1 MRACLCRILPIALL
15 LLACVIA
22 RHGWA
27 AEPSACGPDVA
38 GSPCGEEQVAGLP
51 ATGGAPQGVGNPVN
65 LITGNKHQRET
76 DMAAL
81 PGALGLELV
90 RHYNSELAR
99 PGMPLHGI
107 GRGWQF
113 SYDTRLHAE
122 GRALRIVQ
130 ADGARRVF
138 TKSALSATLFA
149 SANPAEGMVRIARDD
164 SVLHYRWRWPDGREL
179 GFDRNGRL
187 RRIMLPSGEALAIAR
202 LADGRLATV
211 TDPQGR
217 SLTFHY
223 LAQAGLRPGRLS
235 AIRHVDTPVGRILYD
250 YGDATPGGL
259 RQQAENLIAVH
270 LPTHHEPGRLR
281 SLDGRGDRPSDYSRS
296 SLRRRYHYEDP
307 RFPAFLTGI
316 SVTGAGGDDRQIDQR
331 IARWAYDRNG
341 LAVLSASG
349 KAAQDAA
356 PGSQP
361 HAGAGLIMLDRCT
374 PGRTTLTDGDGRVTI
389 YRHAIVNGAFR
400 LLEARG
406 DGCEGCGPVN
416 LRYGYDRLGR
426 LQEVT
431 RLDAHGKPVE
441 GRREERDAWGR
452 TYASKTVQYAHGR
465 ETSRTLVLRQLYRP
479 AGIAAVAPGTSP
491 ATSLPASQH
500 GPKQVAMPSVLAGHD
515 HRTVIEYNQRQQA
528 LAVTETGY
536 HPADG
541 SMQARTTRYRYA
553 EIAGRSLLSEIDG
566 PLPNGPAGS
575 PADSDITRYEW
586 DARGAHVRRVRHPMG
601 AISEMDYDPHTGRL
615 AVLTLRWERTVRQLR
630 YAYDPLGQVEQ
641 VRERA
646 LDADGVTVLAERE
659 LGLRW
664 NALGRPS
671 ALVEADG
678 TVRELEEGEVA
689 GTQAFMASATSAI
702 STISTIST
710 ISAPSATSTTSKT
723 SMTSA
728 AMPAIAAARARA
740 PSLAGAA
747 ASPALAVPGMLP
759 PAGQTNASV
768 AAPNALWPT
777 QYGDPLTA
785 AAHEALRFD
794 ANGRS
799 AERRIDDFGQVVAIR
814 NPGQGWQ
821 HARYDEAGRLV
832 EIRDA
837 RAAITLARYDA
848 AGRLL
853 RVERTMP
860 GELPEQVDITWRGP
874 ERLTET
880 VNIAGHQTHAT
891 HYRHAPWGQVSQM
904 QVDIAGSEG
913 GAPVRMSLQSR
924 YDSAG
929 RLISRTLP
937 GGERLAWRYYAG
949 APYRGQQAGIE
960 QIHWPVWLDALMTRL
975 PETWLDR
982 WRWKT
987 RIAVFAPREADQALT
1002 AASGAAALPA
1012 MTAGGAG
1019 GAGPTA
1025 WAGRA
1030 PQVEPGLSTQV
1041 PGADHDAA
1049 GLPHRLSAP
1058 RGELLLR
1065 WNAASQ
1071 LSEVGTALNA
1081 GQSESQPVARYR
1093 YDARGRRASKHTT
1106 AGDEYYLYEG
1116 TQLIAAVNID
1126 PKGRRS
1132 LNQYLYEGYR
1142 AVAWLREGVAH
1153 ALQTDSRGALSE
1165 VRSLADDGKPAQTLW
1180 RAELDAWG
1188 NRPKSAPSSPHDP
1201 GLRLVN
1207 QYADG
1212 ETGLSYHIARYYDPS
1227 QGRFLSPDPA
1237 GIADTLSA
1245 NVPPALRLDLTA
1257 YVAGQPW
1264 HYIDPDGA
1272 ARLIYYALTTD
1283 AKGKQLGVS
1292 QGFTRARWAFSIDG
1306 IEASGD
1312 GGSDAINQLM
1322 EKYAKNQTGLLFDGG
1337 GDYLTGGKK
1346 AVSWNGAADET
1357 VDGFRKHYGKNLIGL
1372 PNFTIG
1378 NFSNRDAALLVAGFS
1393 NNSDE
1398 SKLCVS
1404 KNLLLPP
1411 IKFSP
1416 EDIPI
1421 TPTDASLPQRLLNCG
1436 DAEVSTSTVEDL
1448 RKRKFVKLN
1457 QAISINE
1464 VSQIYKD
1471 CSVKGCPSNA
1481 GIFID
1486 GARNFVDRV
1495 PAAYSH
1501 LQFAPETLAELLVK
1515 NLLNKKFV
1523 EKNKIDQ
1530 KDLDSIFGREINKQD
1545 IIEASSRAKWIYV
1558 YGRCMKEEKNPYEGE
1573 GMRCPSKEILSTAW
1587 DDLKD
1592 LNKSYFSERT
1602 GLSKSMWEFL
1612 KKNASGD
1619 LVSNTDYVRGTNET
1633 EIIDAAAW
1641 AAWDTV
1647 ESSSQ
1652 WFKALVRDNAPGGL
1666 MEKLA
1671 VIYFRIR
1678 ESQLISYPDFG
1689 LKYDE
1694 EKLYP
1699 LAYKKSSEDQN
1710 KIDLEMAMRLA
1721 RRHNGGTWWL
1731 SLSRLKSNDPKD
1743 YVKKI
1748 SGDFK
1753 PEVYGNFPSLRCVSK
1768 NEIQESGVLMIRLNL
1783 D

>member
-15 LLACVIA
+15 LLACAISS
-22 RHGWA
+22 HGQA
-27 AEPSACGPDVA
+27 AEPFACGPDVA

-51 ATGGAPQGVGNPVN
+51 ATGGVPQGVGNPVN

-76 DMAAL
+76 DMVPL

-90 RHYNSELAR
+90 RHYNSALAR
-99 PGMPLHGI
+99 PGMPLYGI

-113 SYDTRLHAE
+113 SYDTRLHAQ
-122 GRALRIVQ
+122 GRMLQIVQ
-130 ADGARRVF
+130 ADGARRSF
-138 TKSALSATLFA
+138 ARSALSATRFA
-149 SANPAEGMVRIARDD
+149 SANPAEGVVRLVRDD
-164 SVLHYRWRWPDGREL
+164 DVLHYRWRWPDGREL

-187 RRIMLPSGEALAIAR
+187 RRIRLPVGETLVIER

-223 LAQAGLRPGRLS
+223 LAQTSFRPGRLS
-235 AIRHVDTPVGRILYD
+235 AVRHVDTPVGRILYD
-250 YGDATPGGL
+250 YGDTAPGGS
-259 RQQAENLIAVH
+259 RQQAENLLAVH
-270 LPTHHEPGRLR
+270 LPTHHEPGKLR

-307 RFPAFLTGI
+307 RFPTLLTGI
-316 SVTGAGGDDRQIDQR
+316 SVTGAGSDDRQLDQR

-356 PGSQP
+356 PRNQTHG
-361 HAGAGLIMLDRCT
+361 GADLIMLDRRT
-374 PGRTTLTDGDGRVTI
+374 PGRTTLTDGNGRVTV

-406 DGCEGCGPVN
+406 AGCERCGPVN
-416 LRYGYDRLGR
+416 LRYGYDHLGR

-431 RLDAHGKPVE
+431 RLDAQGVPVE
-441 GRREERDAWGR
+441 GRREEHDAGGR
-452 TYASKTVQYAHGR
+452 MYASKIVQYVHGR
-465 ETSRTLVLRQLYRP
+465 ETSRSLVLRQLYRP
-479 AGIAAVAPGTSP
+479 AGIAAVGSATSP
-491 ATSLPASQH
+491 ATPLPASQH
-500 GPKQVAMPSVLAGHD
+500 GPRQIAMPSVVAGQD
-515 HRTVIEYNQRQQA
+515 HKTVIEYNQRQQP
-528 LAVTETGY
+528 LTVTETGY
-536 HPADG
+536 NPADG
-541 SMQARTTRYRYA
+541 SIQARTTRYRYT

-566 PLPNGPAGS
+566 PLPNGPAGT

-586 DARGAHVRRVRHPMG
+586 DARGAYVRRVRHPMG
-601 AISEMDYDPHTGRL
+601 ATSEMEYDPHTGRL

-641 VRERA
+641 VGERV
-646 LDADGVTVLAERE
+646 LDVDGLTVLAERE
-659 LGLRW
+659 LGIRW

-678 TVRELEEGEVA
+678 TVRELDEGGMA
-689 GTQAFMASATSAI
+689 GVQASMASATAAISTASATSATSAI
-702 STISTIST
+702 ST
-710 ISAPSATSTTSKT
+710 T

-728 AMPAIAAARARA
+728 AMPSAVAARELAA
-740 PSLAGAA
+740 SLAGAA
-747 ASPALAVPGMLP
+747 ARPALTAPGLLP
-759 PAGQTNASV
+759 PADHTNGPV
-768 AAPNALWPT
+768 AAPGALWPT
-777 QYGDPLTA
+777 RYGDPLTA

-837 RAAITLARYDA
+837 RAAITLARHDA

-860 GELPEQVDITWRGP
+860 GALPEQLDIAWRGP

-880 VNIAGHQTHAT
+880 VSIAGQQTHAT

-904 QVDIAGSEG
+904 QVEIAGADG

-949 APYRGQQAGIE
+949 APYRGQQAAVE
-960 QIHWPVWLDALMTRL
+960 QIHWPVWLDGLMTRL

-987 RIAVFAPREADQALT
+987 RIAVFAPREADQTLA
-1002 AASGAAALPA
+1002 AASGAAAMAMPAGLPA
-1012 MTAGGAG
+1012 MRAGAAG
-1019 GAGPTA
+1019 LAA
-1025 WAGRA
+1025 WLGRP
-1030 PQVEPGLSTQV
+1030 PQAEPGLSTQA

-1058 RGELLLR
+1058 GGELLLR

-1071 LSEVGTALNA
+1071 LSEVRTGPNA
-1081 GQSESQPVARYR
+1081 GQSGSQPVARYR
-1093 YDARGRRASKHTT
+1093 YDARGRRASKHTA

-1116 TQLIAAVNID
+1116 TQLVAAVKIN

-1165 VRSLADDGKPAQTLW
+1165 VRALADDGKPAQTLW

-1188 NRPKSAPSSPHDP
+1188 HRPRNAPPSPYDP
-1201 GLRLVN
+1201 RLRLVN
-1207 QYADG
+1207 QYADD

-1245 NVPPALRLDLTA
+1245 DVPPALRLDLTA

-1272 ARLIYYALTTD
+1272 ARVIYYALTTD

-1337 GDYLTGGKK
+1337 GNYLTGGKK

-1357 VDGFRKHYGKNLIGL
+1357 VDGFKKHYGKNLIGL

-1378 NFSNRDAALLVAGFS
+1378 NFSNRDAALLVAGLVG
-1393 NNSDE
+1393 NTEDA
-1398 SKLCVS
+1398 KLCPV
-1404 KNLLLPP
+1404 KNMLLPP
-1411 IKFSP
+1411 INFAADENPISP
-1416 EDIPI
+1416 IENKV
-1421 TPTDASLPQRLLNCG
+1421 PQRILNCG
-1436 DAEVSTSTVEDL
+1436 DISLSKNEVETI
-1448 RKRKFVKLN
+1448 RIRKFLRLN
-1457 QAISINE
+1457 QAISLNE
-1464 VSQIYKD
+1464 ITEVYKD
-1471 CSVKGCPSNA
+1471 CALNGCPSKA
-1481 GIFID
+1481 GIFLKIPSEYKN
-1486 GARNFVDRV
+1486 RI
-1495 PAAYSH
+1495 PAAFSH
-1501 LQFAPETLAELLVK
+1501 LQFAPETFTEIITENILNDSAVRKYKISTVLIDRIFDSNASKSDINLASTRARWAYVYADCLSGKKSRYLYRNMDCPSGLDSSKQWEDLKVTVREEFSMKTGLES
-1515 NLLNKKFV
+1515 NAWNFLKKFV
-1523 EKNKIDQ
+1523 NGELKSKVDYVNGTNPKEL
-1530 KDLDSIFGREINKQD
+1530 LDSLSWHAWNTVSDAEKWFRNLASDNSAGGKM
-1545 IIEASSRAKWIYV
+1545 EALA
-1558 YGRCMKEEKNPYEGE
+1558 
-1573 GMRCPSKEILSTAW
+1573 IL
-1587 DDLKD
+1587 
-1592 LNKSYFSERT
+1592 YF
-1602 GLSKSMWEFL
+1602 
-1612 KKNASGD
+1612 
-1619 LVSNTDYVRGTNET
+1619 
-1633 EIIDAAAW
+1633 
-1641 AAWDTV
+1641 
-1647 ESSSQ
+1647 Q
-1652 WFKALVRDNAPGGL
+1652 
-1666 MEKLA
+1666 
-1671 VIYFRIR
+1671 IR
-1678 ESQLISYPDFG
+1678 EQQLINDKEHG
-1689 LKYDE
+1689 LKYSEDH
-1694 EKLYP
+1694 LYP
-1699 LAYKKSSEDQN
+1699 LAKEKTAENQLSIN
-1710 KIDLEMAMRLA
+1710 LEMALRLA
-1721 RRHNGGTWWL
+1721 RRHNGGAWW
-1731 SLSRLKSNDPKD
+1731 SSIQNLKKNDAHD
-1743 YVKKI
+1743 YVKKMAG
-1748 SGDFK
+1748 SPGFD
-1753 PEVYGNFPSLRCVSK
+1753 EYGNYSSLRCARKSDISL
-1768 NEIQESGVLMIRLNL
+1768 NGLLLLPLNL
-1783 D
+1783 G

>member
-1 MRACLCRILPIALL
+1 MPARLCRILPIALL
-15 LLACVIA
+15 LLACIIA
-22 RHGWA
+22 SHGQA
-27 AEPSACGPDVA
+27 AEPSACGPDIA

-51 ATGGAPQGVGNPVN
+51 ATGGVPQGVGNPVN

-99 PGMPLHGI
+99 PGMPLYGI

-113 SYDTRLHAE
+113 SYDTRLYAQ
-122 GRALRIVQ
+122 GRTLQILQ
-130 ADGARRVF
+130 ADGARRSF
-138 TKSALSATLFA
+138 ARSALSATLFA
-149 SANPAEGMVRIARDD
+149 SANPAEGAVRIARDD
-164 SVLHYRWRWPDGREL
+164 IDLHYRWRWPDGREL

-187 RRIMLPSGEALAIAR
+187 RRILLPGGEALQIGR

-223 LAQAGLRPGRLS
+223 LPQAGLRPGRLS
-235 AIRHVDTPVGRILYD
+235 AVRHVDTPVGRIFYD
-250 YGDATPGGL
+250 YGDTAPNGL
-259 RQQAENLIAVH
+259 RQQAENLLAVH
-270 LPTHHEPGRLR
+270 LPTRHEPGKLR
-281 SLDGRGDRPSDYSRS
+281 SLDGRSDRPADYSRS

-307 RFPAFLTGI
+307 RFPTLLTGI
-316 SVTGAGGDDRQIDQR
+316 SVTGAGSDGREIDQR
-331 IARWAYDRNG
+331 IVRWAYDGNG

-349 KAAQDAA
+349 KAAQETATGRRPYA
-356 PGSQP
+356 S
-361 HAGAGLIMLDRCT
+361 AGAGADLIMLDRRT
-374 PGRTTLTDGDGRVTI
+374 PGRTMLTDGDGRVTL
-389 YRHAIVNGAFR
+389 YRHAIVNSAFR

-406 DGCEGCGPVN
+406 AGCDRCGPVN
-416 LRYGYDRLGR
+416 LRYGYDSLGR

-431 RLDAHGKPVE
+431 RLDAQGVPVE
-441 GRREERDAWGR
+441 GRREEHDAWGR
-452 TYASKTVQYAHGR
+452 VYASKMVQYIHGR
-465 ETSRTLVLRQLYRP
+465 EANRTLVLRQLYQP
-479 AGIAAVAPGTSP
+479 AGIAAVLPTA
-491 ATSLPASQH
+491 LPAAAQRTSQH
-500 GPKQVAMPSVLAGHD
+500 GPRQLAMASVLAGHD
-515 HRTVIEYNQRQQA
+515 HKTVIEYNQRQQP

-536 HPADG
+536 NPVDG

-553 EIAGRSLLSEIDG
+553 EMAGRSLLSEIDG
-566 PLPNGPAGS
+566 PLPNGPAGT

-586 DARGAHVRRVRHPMG
+586 DARGAYVRRIRHPMG
-601 AISEMDYDPHTGRL
+601 AISDMEYDPHSGRRT
-615 AVLTLRWERTVRQLR
+615 VLTLRWERTVRQLR
-630 YAYDPLGQVEQ
+630 HAYDPLGQLERV
-641 VRERA
+641 VERA
-646 LDADGVTVLAERE
+646 LDVDGVTLLAERA
-659 LGLRW
+659 LGIHW

-678 TVRELEEGEVA
+678 TVRELDDA
-689 GTQAFMASATSAI
+689 GQ
-702 STISTIST
+702 
-710 ISAPSATSTTSKT
+710 
-723 SMTSA
+723 
-728 AMPAIAAARARA
+728 
-740 PSLAGAA
+740 AGAA
-747 ASPALAVPGMLP
+747 AMALAATAPAMPGHALAVALASKPGGPTRSGMPSSLSQTSVP
-759 PAGQTNASV
+759 VPAAG
-768 AAPNALWPT
+768 ALWPT

-785 AAHEALRFD
+785 AAYEALRFN
-794 ANGRS
+794 ANGRT

-832 EIRDA
+832 EIRDPRGA
-837 RAAITLARYDA
+837 RTLARYDA

-853 RVERTMP
+853 GVERTMP
-860 GELPEQVDITWRGP
+860 GESAEQLAVAWRGP
-874 ERLTET
+874 ERLSET
-880 VNIAGHQTHAT
+880 VTAAGRQTHAT
-891 HYRHAPWGQVSQM
+891 HYRHAPFGQVSQM
-904 QVDIAGSEG
+904 QVNIAGIDG

-924 YDSAG
+924 YDTAG
-929 RLISRTLP
+929 RLVSRTLP

-949 APYRGQQAGIE
+949 APYRGQQAAIE
-960 QIHWPVWLDALMTRL
+960 QIHWPVWLDGLMTRL
-975 PETWLDR
+975 PEAWLDR

-987 RIAVFAPREADQALT
+987 RIAVFTPREADQGTAMALG
-1002 AASGAAALPA
+1002 ASGASEASAAAALVTYAASFTTPA
-1012 MTAGGAG
+1012 AAAASTASS
-1019 GAGPTA
+1019 
-1025 WAGRA
+1025 REA
-1030 PQVEPGLSTQV
+1030 PQVEPGLSTQA
-1041 PGADHDAA
+1041 PGADHGAA
-1049 GLPHRLSAP
+1049 GLPHRLSASA
-1058 RGELLLR
+1058 EALTLR
-1065 WNAASQ
+1065 WNAAGQ
-1071 LSEVGTALNA
+1071 LSEVRKTLGA
-1081 GQSESQPVARYR
+1081 GRAELQTVARYR
-1093 YDARGRRASKHTT
+1093 YDARGRRASKH
-1106 AGDEYYLYEG
+1106 AASGDEYYLYEG
-1116 TQLIAAVNID
+1116 TQLVAAVSIN
-1126 PKGRRS
+1126 PQGRRS
-1132 LNQYLYEGYR
+1132 LNQFLYEGYR
-1142 AVAWLREGVAH
+1142 AVAWLRDGVAH

-1165 VRSLADDGKPAQTLW
+1165 VRTLAEDGKPAQTLW
-1180 RAELDAWG
+1180 RAQLDAWG
-1188 NRPKSAPSSPHDP
+1188 NRPAGEPPSPYDP
-1201 GLRLVN
+1201 KLRLVN
-1207 QYADG
+1207 QYADD

-1237 GIADTLSA
+1237 GIADTLA
-1245 NVPPALRLDLTA
+1245 ADVPPVLRLDMTA

-1283 AKGKQLGVS
+1283 AKGKQLGIN

-1372 PNFTIG
+1372 ANFTIG

-1411 IKFSP
+1411 IRFSP

-1436 DAEVSTSTVEDL
+1436 DAEVSKSTVEDL

-1457 QAISINE
+1457 QAISLNE
-1464 VSQIYKD
+1464 VSQVYKD

-1486 GARNFVDRV
+1486 GGKDFVDRV

-1515 NLLNKKFV
+1515 NLLNKEFV

-1530 KDLDSIFGREINKQD
+1530 KDLDSIFGREINKQN

-1558 YGRCMKEEKNPYEGE
+1558 YGKCMKEEKNPYEGE
-1573 GMRCPSKEILSTAW
+1573 GMRCPSKEILSAAW

-1592 LNKSYFSERT
+1592 VNKSYFSERT

-1641 AAWDTV
+1641 AAWNTV
-1647 ESSSQ
+1647 ESSSE

-1678 ESQLISYPDFG
+1678 ENQLISYPDFG
-1689 LKYDE
+1689 LRYDE
-1694 EKLYP
+1694 ENLYP

-1721 RRHNGGTWWL
+1721 RRHNGGAWWL

-1768 NEIQESGVLMIRLNL
+1768 NEIQKNGILMIRLNL